1 MSKRKGGAGIPTEII
16 KDAWRIVTSMED
28 DLENARV
35 LADGVSILAVD
46 AIHDDEKLSAV
57 FLRFG
62 RLIAD
67 HCKVLEE
74 RRGELFKLLHPNR
87 DTFEKE
93 GWPGETRP

>member
-1 MSKRKGGAGIPTEII
+1 
-16 KDAWRIVTSMED
+16 MED

-35 LADGVSILAVD
+35 LADGIAILATD

-62 RLIAD
+62 WLIAD

-87 DTFEKE
+87 AIFEKE
-93 GWPGETRP
+93 GWPGEAQP